1 LGAGADADPVVL
13 AEEFGRGDRRRRVV
27 GVGVGVAGSRLTMMR
42 TMIIMTMIIII
53 AEVVFPCKN
62 WIAVTWARLFGLC
75 RSVHFEYSEFDRDAV
90 RGRFVG
96 SMRRW
101 QERE

>member
-27 GVGVGVAGSRLTMMR
+27 GVGVAGSRLTMMR
-42 TMIIMTMIIII
+42 RMIIMTMIIII

-75 RSVHFEYSEFDRDAV
+75 RSVLFEYSEFDHDAV

-96 SMRRW
+96 SMRRG